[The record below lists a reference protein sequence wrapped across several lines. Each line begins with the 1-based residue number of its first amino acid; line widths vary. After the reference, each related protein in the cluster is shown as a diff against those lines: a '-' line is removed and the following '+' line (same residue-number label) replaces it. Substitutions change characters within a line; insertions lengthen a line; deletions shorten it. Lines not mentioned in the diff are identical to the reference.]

1 MAKEGAQGVGLTLQ
15 LAQLRLR
22 AAAAAHRAAPSPA
35 RPRAGAGARPPT
47 AGSPGAAAA
56 AAPPAVPAGARAPAP
71 LCRMGTVLS
80 LSPASSAKGRRPGGL
95 PEEKKKAPP
104 AGDEALGGYGVP
116 PAGKGG
122 KGESRLKRPSVLI
135 SALTWKRLVAAS
147 AKKKK
152 GSKKVTPKP
161 ASTGPDPL
169 VQQRN
174 RENLLR
180 KGRDAPDGGGTA
192 KPLAVPVPTVPAAAA
207 TCEPPSGGSAAAPPP
222 GSGGGKP
229 PPPPP
234 PAPQAAPPAPGG
246 SPRRVIVQASTGEL
260 LRCLG
265 DFVCRRCYRL
275 KELSPGELVGWF
287 RGVDRSL
294 LLQGWQDQAFITP
307 ANLVFVYLLCRES
320 LRGDELASAAEL
332 QAAFLTCLYLAYSY
346 MGNEISYPLKPF
358 LVEPDKE
365 RFWQRCLRLIQ
376 RLSPQMLRLNADPHF
391 FTQVFQ
397 DLKNEGEAAAGTGGP
412 PSGGAS
418 TTSSSTARDSCAAGA
433 KHWTMNLDR

>member
-1 MAKEGAQGVGLTLQ
+1 
-15 LAQLRLR
+15 
-22 AAAAAHRAAPSPA
+22 
-35 RPRAGAGARPPT
+35 
-47 AGSPGAAAA
+47 
-56 AAPPAVPAGARAPAP
+56 
-71 LCRMGTVLS
+71 MGTVLS

-95 PEEKKKAPP
+95 PEEKKKVPP
-104 AGDEALGGYGVP
+104 SGDEALGGYGAP
-116 PAGKGG
+116 PVGKGS

-152 GSKKVTPKP
+152 GGKKVTPKP

-180 KGRDAPDGGGTA
+180 KGRDPPDGGG
-192 KPLAVPVPTVPAAAA
+192 
-207 TCEPPSGGSAAAPPP
+207 
-222 GSGGGKP
+222 
-229 PPPPP
+229 
-234 PAPQAAPPAPGG
+234 
-246 SPRRVIVQASTGEL
+246 IVQASTGEL

-397 DLKNEGEAAAGTGGP
+397 DLKNEGEAAASGGGP
-412 PSGGAS
+412 ASGGAP
-418 TTSSSTARDSCAAGA
+418 ARDSCAAGA

>member
-1 MAKEGAQGVGLTLQ
+1 MLRDLCVGSLIKSFYQ
-15 LAQLRLR
+15 PSMKDR
-22 AAAAAHRAAPSPA
+22 A
-35 RPRAGAGARPPT
+35 
-47 AGSPGAAAA
+47 
-56 AAPPAVPAGARAPAP
+56 
-71 LCRMGTVLS
+71 
-80 LSPASSAKGRRPGGL
+80 
-95 PEEKKKAPP
+95 
-104 AGDEALGGYGVP
+104 
-116 PAGKGG
+116 
-122 KGESRLKRPSVLI
+122 
-135 SALTWKRLVAAS
+135 
-147 AKKKK
+147 
-152 GSKKVTPKP
+152 
-161 ASTGPDPL
+161 
-169 VQQRN
+169 
-174 RENLLR
+174 
-180 KGRDAPDGGGTA
+180 
-192 KPLAVPVPTVPAAAA
+192 
-207 TCEPPSGGSAAAPPP
+207 
-222 GSGGGKP
+222 
-229 PPPPP
+229 
-234 PAPQAAPPAPGG
+234 
-246 SPRRVIVQASTGEL
+246 PRRVIVQASTGEL

-418 TTSSSTARDSCAAGA
+418 TTSSSTARDSCAAGT

>member
-1 MAKEGAQGVGLTLQ
+1 
-15 LAQLRLR
+15 
-22 AAAAAHRAAPSPA
+22 
-35 RPRAGAGARPPT
+35 
-47 AGSPGAAAA
+47 
-56 AAPPAVPAGARAPAP
+56 
-71 LCRMGTVLS
+71 MGTVLS

-104 AGDEALGGYGVP
+104 AGDEALGGYGAP
-116 PAGKGG
+116 SAGKSG

-180 KGRDAPDGGGTA
+180 KGRDAPDGGGAA
-192 KPLAVPVPTVPAAAA
+192 KPLAVPVPTVPAAA
-207 TCEPPSGGSAAAPPP
+207 
-222 GSGGGKP
+222 
-229 PPPPP
+229 
-234 PAPQAAPPAPGG
+234 PQAAPPVPGG

-397 DLKNEGEAAAGTGGP
+397 DLKNEGEAAAAGAGGP
-412 PSGGAS
+412 PNGGAPAAAAS
-418 TTSSSTARDSCAAGA
+418 VARDSCAAAA

>member
-1 MAKEGAQGVGLTLQ
+1 
-15 LAQLRLR
+15 
-22 AAAAAHRAAPSPA
+22 
-35 RPRAGAGARPPT
+35 
-47 AGSPGAAAA
+47 
-56 AAPPAVPAGARAPAP
+56 
-71 LCRMGTVLS
+71 MGTVLS
-80 LSPASSAKGRRPGGL
+80 LSPASSAKGRRHGGL

-104 AGDEALGGYGVP
+104 AGDEALGGYGAP
-116 PAGKGG
+116 PAGKSG

-180 KGRDAPDGGGTA
+180 KGRDPSDGGAA

-207 TCEPPSGGSAAAPPP
+207 AVCEPSSAGSAAAAPP
-222 GSGGGKP
+222 GSGEGKPP

-234 PAPQAAPPAPGG
+234 PAPQAAPPVPGG

-397 DLKNEGEAAAGTGGP
+397 DLKNEGEAAAGGAGGL
-412 PSGGAS
+412 PSGAAPAAAS
-418 TTSSSTARDSCAAGA
+418 AARDSCAAGA

>member
-1 MAKEGAQGVGLTLQ
+1 M
-15 LAQLRLR
+15 
-22 AAAAAHRAAPSPA
+22 
-35 RPRAGAGARPPT
+35 
-47 AGSPGAAAA
+47 
-56 AAPPAVPAGARAPAP
+56 
-71 LCRMGTVLS
+71 
-80 LSPASSAKGRRPGGL
+80 
-95 PEEKKKAPP
+95 
-104 AGDEALGGYGVP
+104 
-116 PAGKGG
+116 
-122 KGESRLKRPSVLI
+122 
-135 SALTWKRLVAAS
+135 
-147 AKKKK
+147 
-152 GSKKVTPKP
+152 
-161 ASTGPDPL
+161 
-169 VQQRN
+169 
-174 RENLLR
+174 
-180 KGRDAPDGGGTA
+180 
-192 KPLAVPVPTVPAAAA
+192 
-207 TCEPPSGGSAAAPPP
+207 
-222 GSGGGKP
+222 
-229 PPPPP
+229 
-234 PAPQAAPPAPGG
+234 
-246 SPRRVIVQASTGEL
+246 QASTGEL

-397 DLKNEGEAAAGTGGP
+397 DLKNEGEAAAGSGGP
-412 PSGGAS
+412 PSGGAPAAP
-418 TTSSSTARDSCAAGA
+418 SSSSAARDSCATGA

>member
-1 MAKEGAQGVGLTLQ
+1 
-15 LAQLRLR
+15 
-22 AAAAAHRAAPSPA
+22 
-35 RPRAGAGARPPT
+35 
-47 AGSPGAAAA
+47 
-56 AAPPAVPAGARAPAP
+56 
-71 LCRMGTVLS
+71 MGTVLS

-104 AGDEALGGYGVP
+104 AGDEALGGYGAP

-180 KGRDAPDGGGTA
+180 KGRDPPDGGGAA
-192 KPLAVPVPTVPAAAA
+192 KPLPPV
-207 TCEPPSGGSAAAPPP
+207 
-222 GSGGGKP
+222 
-229 PPPPP
+229 
-234 PAPQAAPPAPGG
+234 PGG

-397 DLKNEGEAAAGTGGP
+397 DLKNEGEAAAGNGGP
-412 PSGGAS
+412 PSGGAPA
-418 TTSSSTARDSCAAGA
+418 TSSSAARDSCAAGA

>member
-1 MAKEGAQGVGLTLQ
+1 MPTAGKRGETRAGAEMGRWRRRQTGKGWTKSG
-15 LAQLRLR
+15 APFPRSSPTPT
-22 AAAAAHRAAPSPA
+22 PSPA
-35 RPRAGAGARPPT
+35 NPDTVASGVLASTFPCGT
-47 AGSPGAAAA
+47 A
-56 AAPPAVPAGARAPAP
+56 AAP
-71 LCRMGTVLS
+71 
-80 LSPASSAKGRRPGGL
+80 
-95 PEEKKKAPP
+95 
-104 AGDEALGGYGVP
+104 
-116 PAGKGG
+116 
-122 KGESRLKRPSVLI
+122 
-135 SALTWKRLVAAS
+135 
-147 AKKKK
+147 
-152 GSKKVTPKP
+152 
-161 ASTGPDPL
+161 
-169 VQQRN
+169 
-174 RENLLR
+174 
-180 KGRDAPDGGGTA
+180 
-192 KPLAVPVPTVPAAAA
+192 
-207 TCEPPSGGSAAAPPP
+207 
-222 GSGGGKP
+222 
-229 PPPPP
+229 
-234 PAPQAAPPAPGG
+234 PPAPGG

-397 DLKNEGEAAAGTGGP
+397 DLKNEGEAAAGAGGP
-412 PSGGAS
+412 PGGSAPSAPSAS
-418 TTSSSTARDSCAAGA
+418 AARDSCAAGA
-433 KHWTMNLDR
+433 KHWTLNLDR

>member
-1 MAKEGAQGVGLTLQ
+1 
-15 LAQLRLR
+15 
-22 AAAAAHRAAPSPA
+22 APN
-35 RPRAGAGARPPT
+35 PR
-47 AGSPGAAAA
+47 
-56 AAPPAVPAGARAPAP
+56 
-71 LCRMGTVLS
+71 
-80 LSPASSAKGRRPGGL
+80 
-95 PEEKKKAPP
+95 
-104 AGDEALGGYGVP
+104 
-116 PAGKGG
+116 
-122 KGESRLKRPSVLI
+122 
-135 SALTWKRLVAAS
+135 
-147 AKKKK
+147 
-152 GSKKVTPKP
+152 
-161 ASTGPDPL
+161 
-169 VQQRN
+169 
-174 RENLLR
+174 
-180 KGRDAPDGGGTA
+180 
-192 KPLAVPVPTVPAAAA
+192 AVPVPTVRAAAV

-229 PPPPP
+229 PPLPQ
-234 PAPQAAPPAPGG
+234 APQAAPPVPGG

-397 DLKNEGEAAAGTGGP
+397 DLKNEGEAAAGAGGP
-412 PSGGAS
+412 PS
-418 TTSSSTARDSCAAGA
+418 R
-433 KHWTMNLDR
+433 RP